1 MFIRSSLSE
10 MHGYVA
16 LSHRKYIHSFTCH
29 CALSK
34 AYYDHVGDE
43 DVGYAGVPFGW
54 EGKRMTTLHSR

>member
-29 CALSK
+29 CALISQ
-34 AYYDHVGDE
+34 
-43 DVGYAGVPFGW
+43 
-54 EGKRMTTLHSR
+54 RLTMTTWEMRMWDMQECHSVGKVRG